1 MSLFLAPME
10 GVLDHQL
17 RALLTALTGPGG
29 GFDACVTEFV
39 RVSGNLLPRRV
50 FHKYCP
56 ELKNGGRTPTGQPV
70 YLQLLGSDP
79 TLMAENALRAAE
91 LGAPGID
98 LNFGCPAKT
107 VNRHGGGAALLRE
120 PERVFAIV
128 EAVRAAVPAET
139 PVTAKMRLGY
149 DDTGHT
155 LDLARGIESAGA
167 DWLTVHA
174 RTRAEGYRAPAHWE
188 WLARIRESVALPL
201 IANGEIWSVEDAR
214 RCREI
219 SGCNDLMIGRGA
231 LSDPWLGA
239 AIAADQAV
247 EGDWQALLGL
257 MQRFS
262 EMMESEYS
270 ERTASMRL
278 KQWLGY
284 LRRHYPQAAE
294 RYDTAKRRPDPAGVL
309 EALRGA

>member
-10 GVLDHQL
+10 GVLDYQL
-17 RALLTALTGPGG
+17 RALLTEIG

-39 RVSGNLLPRRV
+39 RVSGNLLPRRI

-56 ELKNGGRTPTGQPV
+56 ELKNGGRTPSGQPV

-79 TLMAENALRAAE
+79 TLMAENAARAAE

-128 EAVRAAVPAET
+128 EAVRAAVPSET
-139 PVTAKMRLGY
+139 PVSAKMRLGY
-149 DDTGHT
+149 DDTSHT
-155 LDLARGIESAGA
+155 LELAQGIESAGA
-167 DWLTVHA
+167 AWLTVHA

-188 WLARIRESVALPL
+188 WLARIREVLEIPL

-214 RCREI
+214 RCREV
-219 SGCNDLMIGRGA
+219 SGCEQLMIGRGA

-239 AIAADQAV
+239 AIAADREIDA
-247 EGDWQALLGL
+247 DWQALLTL
-257 MQRFS
+257 LHRFS
-262 EMMESEYS
+262 EMMESGYS

-284 LRRHYPQAAE
+284 LRRHYPEAE
-294 RYDTAKRRPDPAGVL
+294 ARYDGAKRRSDPAGVL
-309 EALRGA
+309 ESLRSA